1 MDISVKKSESL
12 CNLGPALVKAQGSMI
27 DPTKDA
33 VGYGYKYAKLDQ
45 MIKIIRPILHK
56 NGLSYTIFPG
66 EYVDDKQSL
75 TGILLHE
82 SGEFIEGTIQL
93 PVERAKGMSLLQSI
107 GSALTYG
114 RKYLLSSVCGIQAD
128 DDIDGHV
135 ESAPVQPRKQNSP
148 AEKPFYSMAQMDAL
162 RNELLGLV
170 DTLKVEEAKVGSWC
184 RKAKVS
190 SIRELDGGQMTALI
204 SMLKEEN
211 KE

>member
-82 SGEFIEGTIQL
+82 SGEYIEGTIQL
-93 PVERAKGMSLLQSI
+93 PVERVTKGMSLLQSI
-107 GSALTYG
+107 GSAITYG

-135 ESAPVQPRKQNSP
+135 ESAPVQPRKQNAP
-148 AEKPFYSMAQMDAL
+148 AEKPFYSLAQMDAL

-170 DTLKVEEAKVGSWC
+170 DTLKVDEAEIGRWC
-184 RKAKVS
+184 GKANVLS
-190 SIRELDGGQMTALI
+190 LRELKGDQMTALI
-204 SMLKEEN
+204 DMLK
-211 KE
+211 KKS